1 MKKINLGLISKV
13 DLVVNPFGSYS
24 TFVGADLEYPI
35 RYVTTGVADLG
46 WDTSISNEV
55 WNCDGVVLEI
65 LMVRKFY

>member
-46 WDTSISNEV
+46 
-55 WNCDGVVLEI
+55 
-65 LMVRKFY
+65 